1 MDSNFWFPTRETE
14 ASESY
19 RADIMAAKVMVPPR
33 LEPTLFINPVVAYL
47 KVPLA

>member
-1 MDSNFWFPTRETE
+1 MDSNFWFPTREIE

-33 LEPTLFINPVVAYL
+33 LGPTLFFNPVAAYL
-47 KVPLA
+47 KVPLV